1 MITFII
7 CAFIFFAG
15 FSIASIDLQLT
26 KLRDQLK
33 DIKQLMELKEEHY
46 GK

>member
-15 FSIASIDLQLT
+15 FGIASIDLQLT

-33 DIKQLMELKEEHY
+33 DIKQLIELKEEHY